1 MNNDEGTVHRPVLLK
16 EVLSLLELN
25 PGMVV
30 VDATVGAGGHA
41 AAILERICPG
51 GFLLGIDRD
60 PQAAELAERAL
71 LRAGYT
77 RGRHFDIEVRRFS
90 QVDEALAPRRISGA
104 DRLLADLG
112 VCSMHFD
119 WPERGFSLKREGP
132 LDMRLDSTD
141 ASAPTAADIVNSAS
155 EEELTRIFRQY
166 GEERWAPRIAR
177 AIVEHRTRDPITTTT
192 QLREIVAQAIPR
204 RHWPPTCDPATRV
217 FQALRI
223 AVNSELEEL
232 DALLAKLPK
241 FIKPRGRAAVI
252 SFHSL
257 EDRRVKETFRELARK
272 CTCPADWPM
281 CRCGGEAKWRIVT
294 KKPVVA
300 DETEIRDNPRSRSA
314 KLRVIERLK

>member
-1 MNNDEGTVHRPVLLK
+1 MNVEGTVHRPVLLK
-16 EVLSLLELN
+16 EVISLLELE

-41 AAILERICPG
+41 AALLERVCPG

-71 LRAGYT
+71 ERAGYT

-90 QVDEALAPRRISGA
+90 QVDEALARRRISGA

-112 VCSMHFD
+112 VCSMHLD
-119 WPERGFSLKREGP
+119 RPERGFSLKREGP
-132 LDMRLDSTD
+132 LDMRMDGSD
-141 ASAPTAADIVNSAS
+141 PSAPTAADIVNTAS
-155 EEELTRIFRQY
+155 EEELVRIFRVY

-177 AIVEHRTRDPITTTT
+177 AIVESRRREPITTTT
-192 QLREIVAQAIPR
+192 RLREIVAGAIPR
-204 RHWPPTCDPATRV
+204 KHWPPTTDPATRV

-223 AVNSELEEL
+223 AVNSELQEL
-232 DALLAKLPK
+232 DALLAKLPTFMK
-241 FIKPRGRAAVI
+241 VRGRAAVI

-257 EDRRVKETFRELARK
+257 EDRRVKEAFRELARR
-272 CTCPADWPM
+272 CTCPPEWPL
-281 CRCGGEAKWRIVT
+281 CQCGGEAKWRLVT
-294 KKPVVA
+294 KRPVVA
-300 DETEIRDNPRSRSA
+300 DKEETSVNPRSRSA